1 MKTTLEMLTLATL
14 FVAASFMI
22 GNGETL
28 DNKEETTVAASQP
41 DRFVFF
47 DRSSCKTS
55 SADKEDSGKRLYKTT
70 CTKFNDETV
79 TVDGTSMEYVV
90 FPPAQCDSS
99 IPGRI
104 SCSKRGLSLAIPY
117 FMQETNI

>member
-1 MKTTLEMLTLATL
+1 MKTALEMLALAAL
-14 FVAASFMI
+14 FLAAIFLI
-22 GNGETL
+22 GNGESQ
-28 DNKEETTVAASQP
+28 DPKETASASASQP

-47 DRSSCKTS
+47 DRGSCKTS
-55 SADKEDSGKRLYKTT
+55 SVNSQDGGKRLYKTT
-70 CTKFNDETV
+70 CTKFNDQTV

-90 FPPAQCDSS
+90 FPPTQCDNS

-104 SCSKRGLSLAIPY
+104 SCSKRGLSLAIPF